1 MEDLNKRLIAVEER
15 ITYAERTISD
25 LSDVLRS
32 LGEKIDAQERLIT
45 GLRTATDQLSA
56 TIEQPRSLADEKP
69 PHY

>member
-32 LGEKIDAQERLIT
+32 LGEKIDAQERLIA

>member
-25 LSDVLRS
+25 LSDVVRS
-32 LGEKIDAQERLIT
+32 LGDRIDVQDRLMA
-45 GLRTATDQLSA
+45 GLRAATEQLSA